1 MPNQIP
7 RSSEIIGAGL
17 DSLSGF
23 GPGTPRLPA
32 FAYANNG
39 VGRWGDI
46 FAGMDAQCA
55 LLLSRLA
62 DECVSA
68 RLRLAKGPSLVDLAR
83 SEFETDPDLG
93 STTGIG
99 TMTLVRASGPAGSIP
114 KGTRMKRAAKQS
126 AVPPIPAAVY
136 TSAQDV
142 PVGFNATSVTVPITA
157 VEPGTAPNQADIY
170 TSPVVSLIDTLFDT
184 SFAIS
189 TFECS
194 GGAAA
199 KGDAELVNEA
209 YAFVTGQFAPT
220 IGAILAGAL
229 RGTGVR
235 HAAVIDV
242 TSALQGGFIV
252 PAAYTGV
259 LVADGAW
266 ASGPT
271 WLSRVSQ
278 QIVDPATGFLG
289 VGPRII
295 VTSPSNTLVRVTATV
310 MLADAGYAAYTA
322 DITKAIGSSLTS
334 YFNDRPDWYT
344 FRLSGIRNA
353 ISKAD
358 ARIRTCSTAAV
369 RALPGDFALS
379 EPPATPQALTNGL
392 IANHYYL
399 VPNGVTVTYLTP
411 T

>member
-23 GPGTPRLPA
+23 GPGTARPAA

-39 VGRWGDI
+39 AGRWADI
-46 FAGMDAQCA
+46 YAGIDAQCQ
-55 LLLSRLA
+55 LVLRRLA
-62 DECVSA
+62 DECSSA
-68 RLRLAKGPSLVDLAR
+68 RLRLAKKESLVDLAR

-93 STTGIG
+93 ATTAIG
-99 TMTLVRASGPAGSIP
+99 TMTLFRASGPAGSIP
-114 KGTRMKRAAKQS
+114 KGTRMKRAANTS
-126 AVPPIPAAVY
+126 AVPPIPAALY
-136 TSAQDV
+136 TCTQDV
-142 PVGFNATSVTVPITA
+142 PVGFNQNIVPVPMAA
-157 VEPGTAPNQADIY
+157 VEPGSPSNAPNVYA
-170 TSPVVSLIDTLFDT
+170 SPTYSLVDTLFDT
-184 SFAIS
+184 TFAINS
-189 TFECS
+189 FEIG
-194 GGAAA
+194 GGADV
-199 KGDAELVNEA
+199 KGDLELQNEA

-220 IGAILAGAL
+220 IGSILAGAL

-235 HAAVIDV
+235 HAAVLDV
-242 TSALQGGFIV
+242 TSALQGGIMV

-259 LVADGAW
+259 LVADGSW
-266 ASGPT
+266 GNGPT
-271 WLSRVSQ
+271 WVSRVQQ
-278 QIVDPATGFLG
+278 QIVDPTKGFLG

-295 VTSPSNTLVRVTATV
+295 VTAPTNTLIRVTATV
-310 MLADAGYAAYTA
+310 MLSDAGYAAYTT
-322 DITKAIGSSLTS
+322 DITTAIGQALTS

-358 ARIRTCSTAAV
+358 ARIRTCSLVAV
-369 RALPGDFALS
+369 KSIPNDTTVA
-379 EPPATPQALTNGL
+379 EPSPTPLAFSTGL
-392 IANHYYL
+392 VANHYYL